1 MKRKKSEYMA
11 EKKEECIFNII
22 IDRIEGNYA
31 ICEFPNE
38 SMQDIEIS
46 KIPFAIK
53 PRDVILARYNDKNEI
68 ECISIKKKNEGKRT
82 SSRFS
87 KLIRFN

>member
-1 MKRKKSEYMA
+1 
-11 EKKEECIFNII
+11 
-22 IDRIEGNYA
+22 
-31 ICEFPNE
+31 
-38 SMQDIEIS
+38 MQDIEIS

-68 ECISIKKKNEGKRT
+68 EFISIKKKNEGKRT